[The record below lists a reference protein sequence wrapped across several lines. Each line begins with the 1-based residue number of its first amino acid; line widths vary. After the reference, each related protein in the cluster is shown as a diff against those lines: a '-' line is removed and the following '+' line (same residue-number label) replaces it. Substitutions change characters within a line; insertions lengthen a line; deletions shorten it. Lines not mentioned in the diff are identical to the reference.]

1 MHKSTKT
8 PIFTIPEKR
17 TIYSLSGI
25 LFFRMFG
32 IFLILPVFSLLAM
45 DLKGATPFLI
55 GVAFG
60 AYGLTQGLLQLPFG
74 MWSDK
79 VGRKKVILIGLSLFI
94 AGNIIA
100 AFADSIH
107 WMIVARFLQGTGA
120 ISSTVFALIADL
132 TRIEVRTRANAALGA
147 SIGIAFAFAFGTAP
161 FFGEWLGL
169 HGMFFMIALMSV
181 VSLFL
186 VITTVPSPKSRP
198 ILPKNNNF
206 WAMSKIVWDEP
217 TLRTISW
224 GGFVCGAGLSSTFF
238 LIPMILVQH
247 GYERSEL
254 WMIYLPMLM
263 AGGVTMI
270 LAAILAEVWNR
281 FREVMLFGIVLLFIS
296 LISMGIGQEQ
306 GQIMWFVVALFF
318 FFMGFNVFE
327 PILPS
332 LVTRST
338 TEDTKGTAMGFYN
351 FAQFIGHFFGA
362 SVAGALYV
370 NNFFVLLL
378 LLALGEIWF
387 FYSALSF
394 PNPEKKNTKL
404 QEKQILRNTIPETS
418 N

>member
-1 MHKSTKT
+1 
-8 PIFTIPEKR
+8 
-17 TIYSLSGI
+17 
-25 LFFRMFG
+25 
-32 IFLILPVFSLLAM
+32 
-45 DLKGATPFLI
+45 
-55 GVAFG
+55 
-60 AYGLTQGLLQLPFG
+60 
-74 MWSDK
+74 
-79 VGRKKVILIGLSLFI
+79 
-94 AGNIIA
+94 
-100 AFADSIH
+100 
-107 WMIVARFLQGTGA
+107 
-120 ISSTVFALIADL
+120 
-132 TRIEVRTRANAALGA
+132 
-147 SIGIAFAFAFGTAP
+147 
-161 FFGEWLGL
+161 
-169 HGMFFMIALMSV
+169 
-181 VSLFL
+181 
-186 VITTVPSPKSRP
+186 
-198 ILPKNNNF
+198 
-206 WAMSKIVWDEP
+206 
-217 TLRTISW
+217 
-224 GGFVCGAGLSSTFF
+224 
-238 LIPMILVQH
+238 MILVQH

-306 GQIMWFVVALFF
+306 GQLMWFVVALFF

-394 PNPEKKNTKL
+394 PNPEKQNTKL